1 MSRIGK
7 KPIKIP
13 KELNVTI
20 ADKSITVKGQKGQMS
35 LDIPNVLTL
44 KLDEEAGKSNLRLE
58 SRDLSKRNKMLLG
71 TYRSH
76 VNNMIIGLST
86 GFTKMLDIIGV
97 GYRANVSG
105 KKLNLQ
111 IGFTHPVDFDIP
123 EGVEV
128 ETPQP
133 TQIVIKG
140 YNKQVVGQ
148 FAANIRKVRPPEPY
162 KGKGI
167 KYSDEIIK
175 RKVGKTAV
183 GGEA

>member
-7 KPIKIP
+7 KPIEVP
-13 KELNVTI
+13 KGLEITV
-20 ADKSITVKGQKGQMS
+20 KKQSITVKGQKGQMS
-35 LDIPNVLTL
+35 LDLPNVLTL
-44 KLDEEAGKSNLRLE
+44 KQSNNSGNSILQLE
-58 SRDLSKRNKMLLG
+58 SIDLSKRNKMLLG

-76 VNNMIIGLST
+76 VNNMVIGLTT
-86 GFTKMLDIIGV
+86 GFTKILDIVGV

-167 KYSDEIIK
+167 KYSDEIIR